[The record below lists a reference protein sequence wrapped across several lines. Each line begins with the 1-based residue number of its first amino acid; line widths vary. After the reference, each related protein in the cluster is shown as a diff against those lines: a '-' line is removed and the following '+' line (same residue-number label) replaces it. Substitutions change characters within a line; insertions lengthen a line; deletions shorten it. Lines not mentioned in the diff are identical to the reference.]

1 MVRLIDDQPDAFAY
15 RSFGRRVFFTG
26 LLIAA
31 IYGMAGTIVLQ
42 ESEAIMRQT
51 GMDSEGIEGQV
62 TGAVVFV
69 MIVFVPLAASMLMLV
84 NFLSRSFR
92 KLDVEQG
99 LPLTMLTVSRLVFI
113 AAIIVALAPLGLAI
127 DAPITAIKFYQNQF
141 MTWFFTLVG
150 IGLALVLLAPVRQLQ
165 LRTRK
170 PLWIPALGG
179 VFAAGYLVW
188 MAHSPAWDISVFQLS
203 QENLATVKEFRT
215 SFTSTMLAC
224 AGAILLCCW
233 TVKRNAA
240 SILARQKTHFFTQ
253 VGR

>member
-15 RSFGRRVFFTG
+15 RSFGRRVLFTG
-26 LLIAA
+26 LLVAA
-31 IYGMAGTIVLQ
+31 VYGAAGTIVMQ

-69 MIVFVPLAASMLMLV
+69 IIVFTPLAGSMLLLV
-84 NFLSRSFR
+84 DFLRRAFGR
-92 KLDVEQG
+92 LEVEQG
-99 LPLTMLTVSRLVFI
+99 LPLAMLTASRLVFI

-127 DAPITAIKFYQNQF
+127 DAPITAINFYQERF
-141 MTWFFTLVG
+141 MTWFFTLIG

-170 PLWIPALGG
+170 TLWTPALAGA
-179 VFAAGYLVW
+179 FAAGYLVW

-203 QENLATVKEFRT
+203 QENLAAVKEFRT
-215 SFTSTMLAC
+215 SFTATMLTC

-233 TVKRNAA
+233 TVKRNAG
-240 SILARQKTHFFTQ
+240 SILARQKAHFFTQ

>member
-1 MVRLIDDQPDAFAY
+1 
-15 RSFGRRVFFTG
+15 
-26 LLIAA
+26 
-31 IYGMAGTIVLQ
+31 
-42 ESEAIMRQT
+42 
-51 GMDSEGIEGQV
+51 
-62 TGAVVFV
+62 

-84 NFLSRSFR
+84 NFLSRSFG
-92 KLDVEQG
+92 KLEVEQG
-99 LPLTMLTVSRLVFI
+99 LPLTMLTASRLVFI
-113 AAIIVALAPLGLAI
+113 AAIIVALAPMGLAI

-170 PLWIPALGG
+170 PLWTPALGG

>member
-1 MVRLIDDQPDAFAY
+1 
-15 RSFGRRVFFTG
+15 VFFTG

-31 IYGMAGTIVLQ
+31 IYGAAGTIVLQ

-51 GMDSEGIEGQV
+51 GMDSEGIGGQV

-84 NFLSRSFR
+84 NFLSRSFG
-92 KLDVEQG
+92 KLEIEQG
-99 LPLTMLTVSRLVFI
+99 LPQTMLTAARLVFI
-113 AAIIVALAPLGLAI
+113 AAIIVALAPMGLAI
-127 DAPITAIKFYQNQF
+127 DAPITAIKFYQNHF

>member
-26 LLIAA
+26 LLVAA
-31 IYGMAGTIVLQ
+31 VYGAAGTIVMQ

-51 GMDSEGIEGQV
+51 GMNSEGIEGQV

-69 MIVFVPLAASMLMLV
+69 IIVFAPLAASMLLLV
-84 NFLSRSFR
+84 DFLRRAFGR
-92 KLDVEQG
+92 LEVEQG
-99 LPLTMLTVSRLVFI
+99 LPLAMLTASRLMFI

-127 DAPITAIKFYQNQF
+127 DAPITAINFYQDQF
-141 MTWFFTLVG
+141 MTWFFTLIG

-170 PLWIPALGG
+170 TLWTPALAG

-203 QENLATVKEFRT
+203 QENIAAVKEFRT
-215 SFTSTMLAC
+215 SFTATMLAC
-224 AGAILLCCW
+224 AGAILLCCC
-233 TVKRNAA
+233 TVKRNAG
-240 SILARQKTHFFTQ
+240 SILARQKAHFFTQ

>member
-15 RSFGRRVFFTG
+15 RSFGQRVFFTG

-31 IYGMAGTIVLQ
+31 IYVASGTIVLQ
-42 ESEAIMRQT
+42 ESEAIMHQT
-51 GMDSEGIEGQV
+51 GMDSEGIGGQV

-84 NFLSRSFR
+84 NFLSRSFV
-92 KLDVEQG
+92 KLEVEQG
-99 LPLTMLTVSRLVFI
+99 LPLTMLTASRLVFI
-113 AAIIVALAPLGLAI
+113 AAIIVALAPMGLAI

-170 PLWIPALGG
+170 PLWTPALGG

-203 QENLATVKEFRT
+203 QENLAAVKEFRT
-215 SFTSTMLAC
+215 SFTATMLAC

-233 TVKRNAA
+233 TVRRNAG
-240 SILARQKTHFFTQ
+240 SILARQKAHFFTQ